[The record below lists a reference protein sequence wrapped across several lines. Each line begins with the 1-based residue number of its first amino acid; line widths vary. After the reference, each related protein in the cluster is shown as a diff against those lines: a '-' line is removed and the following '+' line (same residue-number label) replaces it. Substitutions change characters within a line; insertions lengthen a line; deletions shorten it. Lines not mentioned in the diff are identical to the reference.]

1 MLSDTEDFVSVW
13 GVINIQCNWCPL
25 QSNDLLSDFFQRN
38 KKLWKMCF
46 YYSTEC
52 RYVFI
57 HLFIFVYFFLRV
69 LGSGL
74 G

>member
-13 GVINIQCNWCPL
+13 GVINVQCNWCPL
-25 QSNDLLSDFFQRN
+25 QCNGILSDFCIFIIPLN
-38 KKLWKMCF
+38 VGM
-46 YYSTEC
+46 
-52 RYVFI
+52 YVFI

>member
-1 MLSDTEDFVSVW
+1 MKILFLFGESLMSNVT
-13 GVINIQCNWCPL
+13 GVLCNVMAYYL
-25 QSNDLLSDFFQRN
+25 TFFWE
-38 KKLWKMCF
+38 KKVMKNVF

-57 HLFIFVYFFLRV
+57 HLFIFVYIFLWV